1 MLGEERGLVAG
12 DERSQAPEMLAVA
25 RSAAVAAGV
34 TDRVDLRLGDLREP
48 PVPERVPLV
57 VCPFRSLLHMETEA
71 EKLHADGK
79 HAESVKKAEE
89 AAKLGGIK
97 FEMMKM

>member
-1 MLGEERGLVAG
+1 MKKVMAVIALVV
-12 DERSQAPEMLAVA
+12 AVA
-25 RSAAVAAGV
+25 FVGV
-34 TDRVDLRLGDLREP
+34 TLVEAAQC
-48 PVPERVPLV
+48 PLLIKQLKDGV
-57 VCPFRSLLHMETEA
+57 AKVSDSKKKADVEKMIAEA

-97 FEMMKM
+97 LEMKKM